1 MATPRTTKQTKAKQ
15 TRSTQTTEERDALLA
30 AIKADFDNRL
40 ARIAAD
46 PAQWVTFIEQVAVFG
61 ARYSLGNQLLLM
73 MQAEERGVTPQF
85 FLPYGNRARR
95 TGWFRHDRHVCEGQT
110 GFKVWA
116 AVKRRPTEDQAR
128 DWEAAGR
135 KVRRDP
141 DGRPARQVVGFR
153 LESTFDVS
161 QTDGE
166 PFQVPTVARL
176 RRQRLTSAG
185 EPQLLTGDDPTD
197 AFDDTVKLIKDA
209 GYSFDL
215 AAPGSPYL
223 GTANGRTVGG
233 SVMAVHVRDDVSD
246 AQRLKAT
253 VHELAHI
260 RCDHLTG
267 ARVGEDLHRGRAETE
282 AESVAHIV
290 CKALGLDSAP
300 YSDAYVMGWAD
311 GDMDLV
317 KQCAQTVLRVAKQI
331 LTDLTAASGEPDSG
345 DTAGPDDDE
354 PAEGPAPLLLA
365 GDTPEALRR

>member
-1 MATPRTTKQTKAKQ
+1 MATPHKPRQPKAKQ
-15 TRSTQTTEERDALLA
+15 AKATQTQAERDALLA
-30 AIKADFDNRL
+30 AIKADFDQRL

-46 PAQWVTFIEQVAVFG
+46 PMEWMTFIEQVAVFG

-85 FLPYGNRARR
+85 FLPYGNKARR
-95 TGWFRHDRHVCEGQT
+95 TGWFRHDRHVCQGQT

-128 DWEAAGR
+128 EWEAAGR

-141 DGRPARQVVGFR
+141 DGRPSRQVVGFR

-161 QTDGE
+161 QTDGK

-176 RRQRLTSAG
+176 RRQRLSSAG
-185 EPQLLTGDDPTD
+185 VPELLTGDDPTD
-197 AFDDTVKLIKDA
+197 AYDDTVKLIKDA
-209 GYSFDL
+209 GYSFGL
-215 AAPGSPYL
+215 APPGSQYL
-223 GTANGRTVGG
+223 GDANGVTVGG
-233 SVMAVHVRDDVSD
+233 DVRLVKVRDDVST
-246 AQRLKAT
+246 AQRLKTT

-260 RCDHLTG
+260 RCEHLTG
-267 ARVGEDLHRGRAETE
+267 ARVGENLHRGRRETE

-290 CKALGLDSAP
+290 CKALGLDTAT

-331 LTDLTAASGEPDSG
+331 LTDLTATSGDPDG
-345 DTAGPDDDE
+345 DDTAGPDDIRADD
-354 PAEGPAPLLLA
+354 PPSSLPLAADASDAP
-365 GDTPEALRR
+365 RR